1 MEELLVNAYRRVMSK
16 YLADRVLVPD
26 GPLAEV
32 RFEDLERNPLG
43 ELERLYAE
51 LVPAWQNA
59 RTHIEAYLQT
69 LSGYRKNSLRFDQ
82 SIIDRVDEHW
92 RFAVDAWNYQVP
104 TVEGK

>member
-26 GPLAEV
+26 GHLAEV

-69 LSGYRKNSLRFDQ
+69 LSG
-82 SIIDRVDEHW
+82 IDRVDEHW